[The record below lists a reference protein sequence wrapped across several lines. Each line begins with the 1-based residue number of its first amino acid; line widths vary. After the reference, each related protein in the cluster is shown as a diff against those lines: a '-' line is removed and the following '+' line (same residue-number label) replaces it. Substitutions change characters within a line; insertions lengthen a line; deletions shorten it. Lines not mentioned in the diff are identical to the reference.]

1 MHPSFSG
8 KRVVSKDFRN
18 TNLEP
23 RVTEKISQSKESAS
37 GFVELL
43 RIYIYIYVCIRV
55 IMYVYIYVCDI

>member
-23 RVTEKISQSKESAS
+23 RVTEKISRSKESAS

-43 RIYIYIYVCIRV
+43 RIYICVCV
-55 IMYVYIYVCDI
+55 YTCNYVYIYICVCDI

>member
-43 RIYIYIYVCIRV
+43 RIYIYVCIRV

>member
-23 RVTEKISQSKESAS
+23 RVTEKISRSKESAS

-43 RIYIYIYVCIRV
+43 RIYIYICVCIRV
-55 IMYVYIYVCDI
+55 IMCIYMCV